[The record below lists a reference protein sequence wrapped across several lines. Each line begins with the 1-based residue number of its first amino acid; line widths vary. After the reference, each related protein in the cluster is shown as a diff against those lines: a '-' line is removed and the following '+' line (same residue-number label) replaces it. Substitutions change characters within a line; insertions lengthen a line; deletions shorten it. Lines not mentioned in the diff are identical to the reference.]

1 MTLCHGLIAMLLII
15 LLLVL
20 NNQEVKALD
29 PKQSESFSTFMARW
43 MNDEAW
49 LTVTLDIMDMHT
61 RCPVLKGKGR
71 F

>member
-1 MTLCHGLIAMLLII
+1 MALLEHFGPAKMPFFRT
-15 LLLVL
+15 V
-20 NNQEVKALD
+20 NNQEVKSLD
-29 PKQSESFSTFMARW
+29 PKQSESFSTFMAHW

-61 RCPVLKGKGR
+61 RCPVLKEKGR